1 MRAANQGQTIAAIER
16 AADVLTLFVDSRQ
29 PSLGV
34 TEIAQGLGLSKAVV
48 HRILASLRGREFV
61 ALDEGSRRYALG
73 PRALALGLAYLDR
86 IDVRG
91 LARPVL
97 EQLSAATDETATC
110 SVRAGHDR
118 IYVDQVTPTR
128 DIKMVVPIGA
138 AFPLHA
144 GGSSKAFLAFLPEA
158 EQADYLS
165 RPLTAL
171 TDITVTDP
179 ARLRAELAE
188 IRARGYAVSYGER
201 QEGAASVAAPVLDHE
216 GMPVA
221 VISVCG
227 PVERFRAEVETA
239 ASLLTEATGQL
250 SAKLGHRALDGQPT
264 NAHA

>member
-1 MRAANQGQTIAAIER
+1 VREASQGQTIAAIER
-16 AADVLTLFVDSRQ
+16 AADVLTLFVDSRH

-48 HRILASLRGREFV
+48 HRILASLRSRAFV
-61 ALDEGSRRYALG
+61 SLDEDSRRYVLG

-110 SVRAGHDR
+110 SVRAGQDR
-118 IYVDQVTPTR
+118 IYVDQVTPAR

-144 GGSSKAFLAFLPEA
+144 GGSSKAFLAYLPEA
-158 EQADYLS
+158 EQEAYLN
-165 RPLTAL
+165 RPLAAL
-171 TDITVTDP
+171 TDLTVTDP
-179 ARLRAELAE
+179 GSLRAELAE

-201 QEGAASVAAPVLDHE
+201 QEGAASVAAPLFDHE
-216 GMPVA
+216 GGPVA
-221 VISVCG
+221 VISLCG

-239 ASLLTEATGQL
+239 AKLLTDATGQL
-250 SAKLGHRALDGQPT
+250 SAKLGHRVLG
-264 NAHA
+264 